1 MDDIYRYVA
10 LKCHEGLISD
20 GRISYQAGVI
30 DDVICLNHAQ
40 KPELNIRPNG

>member
-20 GRISYQAGVI
+20 GRISYQSGVI
-30 DDVICLNHAQ
+30 DDAYLFEPCTEARVKHQ
-40 KPELNIRPNG
+40 T